1 MLLCSTLIQY
11 VHQLRAAG
19 SDLQIT
25 FKQEGSQVPLQRLGL
40 VQPVYISSVVSAMY
54 VVISVSSLAEELL
67 AFVLKI
73 SVFPHPSEISVLWAF
88 ST

>member
-1 MLLCSTLIQY
+1 MLLCSMLILY
-11 VHQLRAAG
+11 VHPQLRAAG

-67 AFVLKI
+67 AFILKI
-73 SVFPHPSEISVLWAF
+73 SVFPHPSEI
-88 ST
+88 